1 MDLSNT
7 TTSGRGRSRVMGG
20 KRAFQ
25 KALGVGTSAR
35 AIVALDTR
43 LAPCAHRRSSTVDT
57 PPDTRPRVCHIDS
70 HRGTNTPSHQVV
82 STKRG
87 QLRTL
92 VALRRLTCSA
102 VMPGWGVR
110 ATSPYS
116 VALSR
121 SAVTV
126 VALGLRVVTPSDG
139 VLMAARVDVTFPHQ
153 GVAQLLLDSPP
164 KNFLTW
170 ELMGRL
176 EEALIRVRDEG
187 YRVVVLGSAVDEYF
201 VAHGHIDNM
210 VDTFAGGPEVPGD
223 PSANIRVQKE
233 LDTGPM
239 ISIAAVDAQ
248 AWGGGAE
255 LAWACDFRVASE
267 TATFGQPEVMVGLPP
282 AGGGVRISRLAGEA
296 IAKQLIIDGRPVS
309 GAEAFR
315 LGLVH
320 RLVPA
325 GEALAAALDWA
336 EWLSGRSEGAL
347 AFSKSII
354 VGGRDLALGDA
365 LRQETTEFVKRFS
378 NPEVVQLARQV
389 QERYDKG
396 ADSYE
401 AFGVERP

>member
-1 MDLSNT
+1 
-7 TTSGRGRSRVMGG
+7 
-20 KRAFQ
+20 
-25 KALGVGTSAR
+25 
-35 AIVALDTR
+35 
-43 LAPCAHRRSSTVDT
+43 
-57 PPDTRPRVCHIDS
+57 
-70 HRGTNTPSHQVV
+70 
-82 STKRG
+82 
-87 QLRTL
+87 
-92 VALRRLTCSA
+92 
-102 VMPGWGVR
+102 MPGWGGPSNQPLFR
-110 ATSPYS
+110 RFEPFG
-116 VALSR
+116 R
-121 SAVTV
+121 HGVTF
-126 VALGLRVVTPSDG
+126 GLRVGAPSDE

-153 GVAQLLLDSPP
+153 GVAQLLLNSPP

-176 EEALIRVRDEG
+176 EEALTRVRDEG
-187 YRVVVLGSAVDEYF
+187 YRVVVLGSAIDEYF
-201 VAHGHIDNM
+201 VAHGHIDKM

-267 TATFGQPEVMVGLPP
+267 TATFAQPEVMVGLPP
-282 AGGGVRISRLAGEA
+282 AGGGARISRLAGEA
-296 IAKQLIIDGRPVS
+296 VAKQLIIDGRPVS

-320 RLVPA
+320 RLAPA
-325 GEALAAALDWA
+325 GEALVAALDWA
-336 EWLSGRSEGAL
+336 GWLSGRSEGAL

-354 VGGRDLALGDA
+354 VGERDLALGDA
-365 LRQETTEFVKRFS
+365 LRQETTKFVERFS
-378 NPEVVQLARQV
+378 NPKVVQLARQV
-389 QERYDKG
+389 QERYDEG